1 VFGAWVRTFL
11 VQTSWNLRVAQK
23 FVEAYLTFH
32 VPKNCATMVLLL
44 IFEDYNILIHIWQYF
59 TCLSFCG
66 DCYRVNITYVPVS
79 GRGPVHLAYWNY
91 CWLGVDLPL
100 RKILKSL
107 GLTIPNIWKNKTC
120 SKPPTSMSC
129 HRNCTWKTHNWQ
141 GSMDRSCCPNWDS
154 YLSAIFVTDNIWGF
168 PATVAIACSIC

>member
-1 VFGAWVRTFL
+1 MFGAWVRTFL

-44 IFEDYNILIHIWQYF
+44 LFEDYNILIYIWQYF

-79 GRGPVHLAYWNY
+79 GCVPPIETIAGW
-91 CWLGVDLPL
+91 WLTYPFE
-100 RKILKSL
+100 KYESHL
-107 GLTIPNIWKNKTC
+107 GLLFPIYGKIKAMFQTTNQFNRIISAMVFQINQVIVSNQGHWWLNIRILRYHMGETRENRPELSSYIPHQFNK
-120 SKPPTSMSC
+120 
-129 HRNCTWKTHNWQ
+129 
-141 GSMDRSCCPNWDS
+141 
-154 YLSAIFVTDNIWGF
+154 
-168 PATVAIACSIC
+168 